1 MGLVYKKLE
10 KTGRS
15 MYLYFPEQERRT
27 AFKRCSITILRDGE
41 DEASVRYFLDEL
53 GMRKLAEEQEIIL
66 SNITARV
73 TLYAALAFGICKA
86 LNIPSN
92 TKTGAGIM
100 IFPERR
106 MI

>member
-10 KTGRS
+10 KIGRS

-53 GMRKLAEEQEIIL
+53 GMQNSRRNRKSFFHSRI
-66 SNITARV
+66 R
-73 TLYAALAFGICKA
+73 
-86 LNIPSN
+86 
-92 TKTGAGIM
+92 KTGAGIM
-100 IFPERR
+100 IFRR
-106 MI
+106 DR

>member
-66 SNITARV
+66 SFPNPENGRWNYDGRI
-73 TLYAALAFGICKA
+73 YW
-86 LNIPSN
+86 SN
-92 TKTGAGIM
+92 RIQNNVIIRLG
-100 IFPERR
+100 
-106 MI
+106 

>member
-10 KTGRS
+10 KIGRS

-53 GMRKLAEEQEIIL
+53 GMQKLAEEQEIIL
-66 SNITARV
+66 S
-73 TLYAALAFGICKA
+73 
-86 LNIPSN
+86 
-92 TKTGAGIM
+92 
-100 IFPERR
+100 FPNPENGRWNYGKCEIVMR
-106 MI
+106 ISSMKNCFLKYKRYLC